1 MNESTVED
9 MAPDFDLLAGIYRWM
24 EWFSFGPWLSKCRL
38 AFLDNMAG
46 RRNALIIGDGD
57 GRFTGRLV
65 QSDPQVQ
72 VDAVDAS
79 PAMLRALTR
88 RTDGARARVRT
99 HLADAR
105 QWRPEPDRRYD
116 LVATHF
122 FLDCLTTSDVER
134 LAAAVRP
141 ALTTG
146 AVWIV
151 SEFAVPKSV
160 FGRLDARPLVS
171 GLYQAFGILTGLRV
185 RRLPDYR
192 AALNGAGL
200 KLIESRTFLHGLLV
214 SELWVVN

>member
-1 MNESTVED
+1 
-9 MAPDFDLLAGIYRWM
+9 
-24 EWFSFGPWLSKCRL
+24 
-38 AFLDNMAG
+38 MAG

-105 QWRPEPDRRYD
+105 QWRPEPDPRYD

-141 ALTTG
+141 ALATG

-160 FGRLDARPLVS
+160 FGRLVARPLVS